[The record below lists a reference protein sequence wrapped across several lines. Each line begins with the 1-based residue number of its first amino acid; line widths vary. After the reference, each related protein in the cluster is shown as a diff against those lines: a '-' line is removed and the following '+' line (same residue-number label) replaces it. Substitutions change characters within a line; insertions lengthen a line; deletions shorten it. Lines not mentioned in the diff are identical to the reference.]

1 MENNHDATKN
11 ENEQVQQPQKGSKGK
26 KGKKKRKKSA
36 AGAIIRLLIWI
47 LIIALGIFLT
57 LFLAARIGEFESI
70 PAMLEYIRGQF

>member
-1 MENNHDATKN
+1 MENNHDVTQN
-11 ENEQVQQPQKGSKGK
+11 TNEQAGQPQKDSKGQ

-36 AGAIIRLLIWI
+36 ARTILLLLLWI
-47 LIIALGIFLT
+47 LIIALGIYLT

>member
-1 MENNHDATKN
+1 MENNNDVTQS
-11 ENEQVQQPQKGSKGK
+11 EQAVQPQKDNKGK
-26 KGKKKRKKSA
+26 KVKKKRKKSA
-36 AGAIIRLLIWI
+36 VGTVIKLLVWL

>member
-1 MENNHDATKN
+1 MENNNDVIQS
-11 ENEQVQQPQKGSKGK
+11 EQAVQPQKDNKGK

-36 AGAIIRLLIWI
+36 VGTVIKLLVWL